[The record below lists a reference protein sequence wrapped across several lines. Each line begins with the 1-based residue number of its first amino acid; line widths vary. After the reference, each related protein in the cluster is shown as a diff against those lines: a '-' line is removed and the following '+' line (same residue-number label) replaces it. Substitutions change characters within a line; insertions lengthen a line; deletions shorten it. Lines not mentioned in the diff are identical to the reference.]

1 MDGVHDLGGK
11 PGFGKVDRTGDAD
24 VFHERW
30 EASVFAMVNAAAAA
44 GAFANTDQ
52 FRHAIERI
60 DPAAYLEDGYYG
72 RWLGGIETLLVESG
86 LLSQADIDALAAE
99 LGANGNDR
107 IAARPSSEP
116 DVQQAP
122 ATAPKAFR
130 EVVAAPRFQVGDRVR
145 TLAAGKP
152 GHTRLPAYARDRVGE
167 IIRVHGA
174 WVYPDTNAHGQ
185 GEQPQH
191 LYTVRFS
198 SEVLWQTPG
207 FSVSLDL
214 FEPYLF
220 SAPQ

>member
-1 MDGVHDLGGK
+1 M
-11 PGFGKVDRTGDAD
+11 
-24 VFHERW
+24 
-30 EASVFAMVNAAAAA
+30 
-44 GAFANTDQ
+44 
-52 FRHAIERI
+52 
-60 DPAAYLEDGYYG
+60 
-72 RWLGGIETLLVESG
+72 
-86 LLSQADIDALAAE
+86 
-99 LGANGNDR
+99 
-107 IAARPSSEP
+107 AARPSPEP
-116 DVQQAP
+116 DAQQAP
-122 ATAPKAFR
+122 TAAPTAFR
-130 EVVAAPRFQVGDRVR
+130 EVTTAPGFQVGDRVR

-214 FEPYLF
+214 FEPYLMF
-220 SAPQ
+220 DPQ